1 MSQPMLRPLFGPA
14 TYEICL
20 IGREGTS
27 TLIYE
32 TMCQDDDEAIGKLN
46 AIHTIF
52 YVRFE
57 ISCGD
62 KIISHGARFS

>member
-20 IGREGTS
+20 IGTRGTS
-27 TLIYE
+27 TLVYE
-32 TMCQDDDEAIGKLN
+32 TLCHDDDEAIDKLK
-46 AIHTIF
+46 AIKAVS

-57 ISCGD
+57 VSCGD
-62 KIISHGARFS
+62 KIISQGSRCC

>member
-1 MSQPMLRPLFGPA
+1 MSQPMLRPLFGPL

-20 IGREGTS
+20 IGRNGTS
-27 TLIYE
+27 KLVYE
-32 TMCQDDDEAIGKLN
+32 TMCRDDDEAIDKLH
-46 AIHTIF
+46 AIRAIS

-62 KIISHGARFS
+62 KIIAQGSRYS

>member
-20 IGREGTS
+20 IGKKGTS
-27 TLIYE
+27 TLVYE
-32 TMCQDDDEAIGKLN
+32 TMCQGDDEAIDKLN
-46 AIHTIF
+46 AITAVS

-57 ISCGD
+57 ILCGD
-62 KIISHGARFS
+62 KIISQGSRCS

>member
-20 IGREGTS
+20 MGKNGTS
-27 TLIYE
+27 TLLYE
-32 TMCQDDDEAIGKLN
+32 TICQDDEEAIEKLN
-46 AIHTIF
+46 AF
-52 YVRFE
+52 QVVSYVRFE

-62 KIISHGARFS
+62 KIVSQGSRCS